1 MIAIIGGGISGLAAA
16 IELQKW
22 CEPCVV
28 LDAGDSPGGVIQTER
43 IDGYQL
49 EYGANSIL
57 TDQEVTEFLIK
68 TGLENEFYPAGKSS
82 KKRYIFRNG
91 RYHRLPTKPY
101 GLLTTSFLSWPAK
114 LAILK
119 EWYKK
124 PEVSR
129 PDETLG
135 EFIER
140 RFNREIADYIL
151 APFITGIYAG
161 DPYQLLLKETFPVLA
176 CYEEEYGSVLK
187 GFIKNKGG
195 ERKQGLY
202 FKSGMQALPDAM
214 AAAVKRLERGAVV
227 QRITKHTN
235 NYEIHYM
242 QNGEQRTL
250 ECDTVVLSAP
260 AYVSA
265 DIIGE
270 VSHKA
275 ASAFRNINYAP
286 VVKVFL
292 GYDRKKVRYPFNGF
306 GALNPPVENQY
317 MLGSIWNTS
326 TFPLAAPRGK
336 VLLTCMAGGMI
347 QSNRTQM
354 KDDYILHRVKAD
366 IASYFKIKAEPEF
379 THVYRLDRAIPQNDS
394 AINAVRDIL
403 PELENSGIY
412 ISANWLGGPAL
423 SDCIRKGRQIA
434 LKITEARSGMDSS
447 YKGCC

>member
-28 LDAGDSPGGVIQTER
+28 LDANATPGGVMQTER
-43 IDGYQL
+43 VDGYQL

-57 TDQEVTEFLIK
+57 VDQEILEFLIK
-68 TGLENEFYPAGKSS
+68 TGLENEFYPATASG
-82 KKRYIFRNG
+82 KKRYVFRDG
-91 RYHRLPTKPY
+91 RYHRLPGNPM
-101 GLLTTSFLSWPAK
+101 GLLTSSFLSWPAK
-114 LAILK
+114 LAIVK

-124 PEVSR
+124 AETSR

-151 APFITGIYAG
+151 APFITGVYAG
-161 DPYQLLLKETFPVLA
+161 DPYQLLLKETFPILA
-176 CYEEEYGSVLK
+176 RYEEEYGSVLK

-195 ERKQGLY
+195 ERKQSLY

-214 AAAVKRLERGAVV
+214 ATAVKRIEHGAVV
-227 QRITKHTN
+227 QKITKHTN
-235 NYEIHYM
+235 NYEIHYTR
-242 QNGEQRTL
+242 NGRRQTL
-250 ECDTVVLSAP
+250 ECDMVVLSAP

-265 DIIGE
+265 DIISE

-275 ASAFRNINYAP
+275 TTAFKGINYAP
-286 VVKVFL
+286 IVKVFL

-306 GALNPPVENQY
+306 GALNPPCENQY
-317 MLGSIWNTS
+317 MLGSIWNTA
-326 TFPLAAPRGK
+326 TFPLGAPIGK
-336 VLLTCMAGGMI
+336 ILLTCMVGGMI
-347 QSNRTQM
+347 QGNRTQM
-354 KDDYILHRVKAD
+354 KDDYIQNRVKND
-366 IASYFKIKAEPEF
+366 IASYFKIKSEPEF
-379 THVYRLDRAIPQNDS
+379 TRVYRLDQAIPQNDR
-394 AINAVRDIL
+394 AVDAVRDIL
-403 PELENSGIY
+403 PELEKAGIY

-423 SDCIRKGRQIA
+423 SDCIRKGRQLA
-434 LKITEARSGMDSS
+434 LKITEARSGSDNN